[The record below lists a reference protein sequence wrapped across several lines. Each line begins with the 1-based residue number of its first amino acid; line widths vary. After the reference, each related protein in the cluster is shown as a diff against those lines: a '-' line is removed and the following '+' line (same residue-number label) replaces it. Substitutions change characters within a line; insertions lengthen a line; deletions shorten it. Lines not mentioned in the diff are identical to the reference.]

1 MRQLLPATPWRHHL
15 YTCSALPCTRE
26 GGALQKW
33 LLMDHSMACQGLGGG
48 DLVSV
53 RQEHASLVFTD
64 VAREQRTQLL
74 GMLSVHNLSIV
85 GKCARHS

>member
-1 MRQLLPATPWRHHL
+1 
-15 YTCSALPCTRE
+15 
-26 GGALQKW
+26 
-33 LLMDHSMACQGLGGG
+33 MACQGLGGG